1 MPRPRKTAFDRDF
14 DGKMKSP
21 EFARAYTEAR
31 QEIDAVDRI
40 VRALDAARLAEGM
53 SKADL
58 ARAIRAKPE
67 IVRRLFTQR
76 EPNPTL
82 STVVSLA
89 EALGCRLELV
99 RQVEPTVATKKT
111 PGRRRTSD
119 ASAAE

>member
-1 MPRPRKTAFDRDF
+1 MSSRRRTAFNRHF
-14 DGKMKSP
+14 DEKMKSS
-21 EFARAYTEAR
+21 EFAKAYTEAR
-31 QEIDAVDRI
+31 QEIDAVDRL

-99 RQVEPTVATKKT
+99 AGTRRSTGMPAT
-111 PGRRRTSD
+111 RCR
-119 ASAAE
+119 

>member
-14 DGKMKSP
+14 DEKMKSP
-21 EFARAYTEAR
+21 EFARSYTEAR

-99 RQVEPTVATKKT
+99 RHVQPKAAAKRT
-111 PGRRRTSD
+111 GRRRTTSH